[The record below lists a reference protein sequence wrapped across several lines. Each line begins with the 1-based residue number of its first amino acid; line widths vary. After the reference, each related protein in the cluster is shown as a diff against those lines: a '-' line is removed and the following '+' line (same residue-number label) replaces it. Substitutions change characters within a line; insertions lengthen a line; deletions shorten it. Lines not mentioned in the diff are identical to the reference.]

1 VLTHTTT
8 PLNAEPPLE
17 VLADSFITPTDLFF
31 KRNHAP
37 APVIEPGEFTL
48 EVDGLVE
55 RPLSLSLADL
65 ARFERVGLA
74 ATLQCAGNRRQDLID
89 FAPTPGEVPWQNA
102 AIGNATWAGVRLGDV
117 IAQARPKPAARH
129 VAFVGLDRVDR
140 GGRTFGYGSSIP
152 LAKALSP
159 EVLLADTMNGEPLR
173 AEHGFPLRALVPG
186 YIGARSVKWLGR
198 ISLQEEESDNYFQ
211 QRAYRHFPPSE
222 DGTTA
227 DWDAVR
233 SIEDYPVSAV
243 MTVPAD
249 GAEVPAGRVALRGYA
264 ITGNGRRIL
273 DVEVSGDGGA
283 SWKTAELSSEGTVWT
298 WRLWT
303 AVVDLR
309 PGGHTLAVRA
319 WDEAGGQPEDIADV
333 WNWKGYLN
341 NSWHRVR
348 VVAR

>member
-1 VLTHTTT
+1 VLG
-8 PLNAEPPLE
+8 
-17 VLADSFITPTDLFF
+17 DSFITPTDLFF

-37 APVIEPGEFTL
+37 APVIDPAAFTL

-55 RPLSLSLADL
+55 RPLVLTLGDLS
-65 ARFERVGLA
+65 RFERVEMA

-102 AIGNATWAGVRLGDV
+102 AIGNASWAGVRLRDV
-117 IAQARPKPAARH
+117 LAEAGPKAAARH
-129 VAFVGLDRVDR
+129 VAFVGLDRVER
-140 GGRTFGYGSSIP
+140 GGKTFGYGSSIP

-173 AEHGFPLRALVPG
+173 AEHGYPLRALVPG

-198 ISLQEEESDNYFQ
+198 VTLQEEESANYFQ

-243 MTVPAD
+243 ITNPAE

-264 ITGNGRRIL
+264 ITGDGRRIL
-273 DVEVSGDGGA
+273 EVEVSADGGA
-283 SWKTAELSSEGTVWT
+283 NWVPATMDAEGTVWT
-298 WRLWT
+298 WRLWS
-303 AVVDLR
+303 ADVDLA
-309 PGGHTLAVRA
+309 PGEHVLSVRA
-319 WDEAGGQPEDIADV
+319 WDEGGGQPEDVGDV

-348 VVAR
+348 IKAH